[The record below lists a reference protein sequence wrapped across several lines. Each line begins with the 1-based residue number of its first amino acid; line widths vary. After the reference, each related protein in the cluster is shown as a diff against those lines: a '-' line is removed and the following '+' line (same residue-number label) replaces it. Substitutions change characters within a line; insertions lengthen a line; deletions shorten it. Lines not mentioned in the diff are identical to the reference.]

1 MIEAVAVDLFAVDQD
16 GRYGLVGGAC
26 AACGKRFYPR
36 PDICPGCLAPAHRS
50 LIGGRGRIY
59 SYTRVRT
66 RAPYALPEP
75 YAVGYVDLEHS
86 GLRIFGLFAPQAIER
101 LQIGAQVGLSVLPL
115 GVDGEGKPCL
125 RPVFDLLE
133 DRHG

>member
-1 MIEAVAVDLFAVDQD
+1 MSRTFLFA
-16 GRYGLVGGAC
+16 A
-26 AACGKRFYPR
+26 F
-36 PDICPGCLAPAHRS
+36 
-50 LIGGRGRIY
+50 
-59 SYTRVRT
+59 
-66 RAPYALPEP
+66 ALTFV
-75 YAVGYVDLEHS
+75 A
-86 GLRIFGLFAPQAIER
+86 GLFAPQAIER